1 MANRALGAA
10 GRGGPAGPRGG
21 WSPRIA
27 TLQARTRAE
36 PRESPLFCVR
46 ARKAALGREFGG
58 KPSAEPARPP
68 APSPLRP
75 GWGRAGRGPGARA
88 VPAAHPPAN
97 LERCGRSRLQRPA
110 EAAGAAARRLPGTA
124 PGRRA
129 SPGSGNNGVRAGA
142 VRAGGA
148 LDAGVRAG
156 GGARGGLGEEG
167 SGSLFGFGSGARCGG
182 VLPPGASPWDGWGRG
197 KTHASPGKPG
207 RRGASPC

>member
-1 MANRALGAA
+1 MANGALGAA
-10 GRGGPAGPRGG
+10 GRGAPAGPRGG
-21 WSPRIA
+21 WNPRIA
-27 TLQARTRAE
+27 TRQARTRAE
-36 PRESPLFCVR
+36 TRESPLFCVR

-58 KPSAEPARPP
+58 KSSAEPARPP

-110 EAAGAAARRLPGTA
+110 EAAGTAARWLPGTA

-148 LDAGVRAG
+148 LHAGVRAG
-156 GGARGGLGEEG
+156 VGRAEGWARKEEG
-167 SGSLFGFGSGARCGG
+167 IIVWVRERRTLRAKRGCPPSRCFTLGWMGAGG
-182 VLPPGASPWDGWGRG
+182 DACLA
-197 KTHASPGKPG
+197 
-207 RRGASPC
+207 